1 MEGRQG
7 YNMEARQGY
16 NMKGG
21 QAKGTSADYIED
33 KANISGIQRRDA
45 PLRRVL
51 FHGKGRNGS
60 K

>member
-1 MEGRQG
+1 
-7 YNMEARQGY
+7 
-16 NMKGG
+16 MKRG